1 MALQCN
7 AISHWLGAYT
17 ECSLWVVC
25 LVLADRLVS
34 MSLGPW
40 SWSSLGCLLDLSEVW
55 EVPWWYSLYI
65 SGSVQD
71 CNNSIASA
79 MELLQSCAKPSSHV
93 YRPTL
98 DTGIT
103 LMALCKRGVTLFW
116 IHLSCTPSASTKRC
130 TCGIFHVSCTHSHCI
145 SLFLNINVK
154 FSQLIWIT
162 SRSIID
168 QYNVSKHWCRWK
180 LIINQTPNA
189 ALLTCWGHGGTLQ
202 YLLELK
208 YCYMG
213 SG

>member
-1 MALQCN
+1 MHTANERWRYSVTPSLIGWAHTRNAPCGWYVWCWQTGLYQC
-7 AISHWLGAYT
+7 
-17 ECSLWVVC
+17 LW
-25 LVLADRLVS
+25 
-34 MSLGPW
+34 GPWSWSSW

-189 ALLTCWGHGGTLQ
+189 ALLTC
-202 YLLELK
+202 
-208 YCYMG
+208 
-213 SG
+213 